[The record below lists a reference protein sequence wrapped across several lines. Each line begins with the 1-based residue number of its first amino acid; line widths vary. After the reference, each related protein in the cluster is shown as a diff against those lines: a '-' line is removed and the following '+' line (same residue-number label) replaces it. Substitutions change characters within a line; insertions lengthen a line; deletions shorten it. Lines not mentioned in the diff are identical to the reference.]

1 MKIIKK
7 VFLFSFVLFCFSTM
21 LNVVSAQ
28 KQIIPDSRIA
38 EVYGQAK
45 VDAMMQSAPQK
56 ILHFNYFLNNSFYIS
71 KTLPANAVI
80 KGDIYNVSSR
90 NNDYVFNESEEL
102 VRQGKFNRLKYSFRL
117 ESNNYTAYEMGSS
130 GIFVIFY
137 PEEVY
142 FERERAYMRTFGIK
156 L

>member
-56 ILHFNYFLNNSFYIS
+56 ILRYNYFLNNSFYVS
-71 KTLPANAVI
+71 KTLPPKTVI
-80 KGDIYNVSSR
+80 KGDIFNVPSR
-90 NNDYVFNESEEL
+90 NNDYLFNENEE
-102 VRQGKFNRLKYSFRL
+102 VVKQGKFNRLKYSFRI
-117 ESNNYTAYEMGSS
+117 ESNNYTAFEMGSS
-130 GIFVIFY
+130 GVYVIFY
-137 PEEVY
+137 PEESY
-142 FERERAYMRTFGIK
+142 FQKENAYIK
-156 L
+156 SYGLK